1 MLLRFTRGV
10 SMFKPDRNHIHHILV
25 DFGFSHRRASFCI
38 GFINFLV
45 ASIMF
50 YVTQKLTIIQ
60 SLMILISMFF
70 IAFMVLFLM
79 NKNQTAIRLKVK
91 IKKSMVKLLS
101 L

>member
-1 MLLRFTRGV
+1 
-10 SMFKPDRNHIHHILV
+10 
-25 DFGFSHRRASFCI
+25 
-38 GFINFLV
+38 LV
-45 ASIMF
+45 AFIMF

-70 IAFMVLFLM
+70 IAFTVLFLM